1 MNYVR
6 FITPWWRVRR
16 HVDCGPFGPAYDAW
30 HDSQLPEVLRVAIGQ
45 EIDWFERNLPVPK
58 PRRDAFCVK
67 SRGRWRP
74 DGICWFV
81 AEAREMIAHAF
92 VLASL
97 LGEVG
102 VPVRKVAAECPGT
115 VTGMRHCLGDSA
127 VPVTL
132 SRPVAGRGQAAPRR
146 TVAVPL
152 SGKRGGRAGRL
163 ARPLRRQGATIVNPA
178 TGRGSTWR

>member
-30 HDSQLPEVLRVAIGQ
+30 HDERVPEVLRVAIGQ

-67 SRGRWRP
+67 SRRVWRP

-115 VTGMRHCLGDSA
+115 ILYRDPWQV
-127 VPVTL
+127 
-132 SRPVAGRGQAAPRR
+132 VAKPRR
-146 TVAVPL
+146 DE
-152 SGKRGGRAGRL
+152 RL
-163 ARPLRRQGATIVNPA
+163 LFQ
-178 TGRGSTWR
+178 